1 MKKLARVLAASLV
14 LTYLSVLVMSA
25 GHLYEWYRLF
35 LGDLPRF
42 FAIGLAAS
50 LELAAFLLSLT
61 SNLLPSASKWATPG
75 AAFALSVVWAGN
87 LLSMRRAAENLAMWE
102 VVLASTFVPIGTLVV
117 AKVVG
122 ELIRYTQGE
131 GKQAPQTGEAEE
143 AAPEERRPEPALED
157 EQTRKILSLLPDTIE
172 NLGAKLGLP
181 RAALI
186 RTLSRL
192 AQEGRVSFDGERW
205 KPAN

>member
-35 LGDLPRF
+35 LSDLPRF
-42 FAIGLAAS
+42 FAVGLAAS

-61 SNLLPSASKWATPG
+61 SNLLPSASRWATPG
-75 AAFALSVVWAGN
+75 AVFALFVVWAGN

-122 ELIRYTQGE
+122 ELIRYTQSE
-131 GKQAPQTGEAEE
+131 GRQAPQVRETKEAVS
-143 AAPEERRPEPALED
+143 AERKLALED

>member
-42 FAIGLAAS
+42 FAVGLAAS

-61 SNLLPSASKWATPG
+61 SNLLPSASGWATPG
-75 AAFALSVVWAGN
+75 AVFALFVVWAGN

-122 ELIRYTQGE
+122 ELIRYTQSE
-131 GKQAPQTGEAEE
+131 GRQAPQVRETKEAVS
-143 AAPEERRPEPALED
+143 AERKLALED

>member
-42 FAIGLAAS
+42 FAVGLAAS

-61 SNLLPSASKWATPG
+61 SNLLPSASGWATPG
-75 AAFALSVVWAGN
+75 AVFALFVVWAGN

-122 ELIRYTQGE
+122 ELIRYTQSE
-131 GKQAPQTGEAEE
+131 GRQAPQVRETKEAVS
-143 AAPEERRPEPALED
+143 AERKLTLED

>member
-42 FAIGLAAS
+42 FAVGLAAS

-61 SNLLPSASKWATPG
+61 SNLLPSASGWATPG
-75 AAFALSVVWAGN
+75 AVFALFVVWVGN

-122 ELIRYTQGE
+122 ELIRYTQSE
-131 GKQAPQTGEAEE
+131 GRQAPQVRETEE
-143 AAPEERRPEPALED
+143 AVSAEWKLALED